1 MTIKNRDV
9 RNERDREVQ
18 VMKWDNVMQD
28 IQMVIEEQI
37 ELDLYELKG
46 SGEPQFFVKMIDGE
60 EIAEDE
66 IILIDL
72 KLKHSFMS
80 ASGTYIPIDHS
91 NYIGLLEVYYCKKK
105 KGLFGKESV
114 KVINS
119 IRKPFHRDEFERG
132 EEVKVSLKELM
143 KI

>member
-1 MTIKNRDV
+1 
-9 RNERDREVQ
+9 
-18 VMKWDNVMQD
+18 MKWDNIMQD
-28 IQMVIEEQI
+28 IQKVIEEQI
-37 ELDLYELKG
+37 ELELYELQG
-46 SGEPQFFVKMIDGE
+46 SGEPQFFVKEVNGE
-60 EIAEDE
+60 EISEGE
-66 IILIDL
+66 IVLVDL

-119 IRKPFHRDEFERG
+119 IRKPFHRDAIERG
-132 EEVKVSLKELM
+132 KEVKVSLKELM
-143 KI
+143 KK